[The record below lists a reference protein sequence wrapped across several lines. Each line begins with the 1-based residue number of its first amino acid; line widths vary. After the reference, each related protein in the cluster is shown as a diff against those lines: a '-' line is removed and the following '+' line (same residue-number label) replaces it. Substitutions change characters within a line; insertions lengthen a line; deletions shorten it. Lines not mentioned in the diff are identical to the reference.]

1 MIADRLR
8 ARLRPAVRQVRDGRA
23 WIAGAAGYVAGS
35 DREVRV
41 SYGHFTL
48 PSRDQPAV
56 GGIVKLQ
63 SLSEVFP
70 NALLRYNVLY
80 LVSSRLPEG
89 ALTLARW
96 AKRKGA
102 RLIVNQNGVAYPG
115 WYGDGWEA
123 MNAPMRTLLSMADH
137 VFYQSEF
144 CRVSAGKFAGPP
156 SGPWEILHNAVDVD
170 AFTPRTDHRDRSMLT
185 LLLGGSQDMW
195 YRYASA
201 IDTLAA
207 LVRDGVNARMIVTG
221 RLGWTK
227 DVPAARHQAD
237 EYARD
242 RGVAERLEFTGPY
255 TQAQAPA
262 IFRRADVLLHTKC
275 NDPCPAVV
283 VEALA
288 SGLPVA
294 FSASGGVPEL
304 VGDAGCGVAA
314 PLQWERDVPPDPSAL
329 AGAVKTIA
337 GNLDACAARARQR
350 AVDYLNLRTWLDR
363 HRAVFAERQS

>member
-1 MIADRLR
+1 MSADSLR
-8 ARLRPAVRQVRDGRA
+8 ARLRPVARRYRDGRA
-23 WIAGAAGYVAGS
+23 WLAGAAGCIAGS

-41 SYGHFTL
+41 SYGHATL
-48 PSRDQPAV
+48 PSRDEPAV

-70 NALLRYNVLY
+70 NTPLRYNVLY
-80 LVSSRLPEG
+80 LVTSRLPEG
-89 ALTLARW
+89 AVILARW

-123 MNAPMRTLLSMADH
+123 INAPMRALLSMADH

-144 CRVSAGKFAGPP
+144 CRISADKFAGLP
-156 SGPWEILHNAVDVD
+156 SGSWEILHNAVDVS
-170 AFTPRTDHRDRSMLT
+170 AFTPRPPAHGRSTLT

-201 IDTLAA
+201 VDTLAI
-207 LVRDGVNARMIVTG
+207 LIRDGINARLIVTG
-221 RLGWTK
+221 RLGWTR
-227 DVPAARHQAD
+227 DTAAARRRAD
-237 EYARD
+237 DYAREC
-242 RGVAERLEFTGPY
+242 GVSDRLEFTGPY
-255 TQAQAPA
+255 TQADAPA
-262 IFRRADVLLHTKC
+262 LFRRADLLLHTKY

-294 FSASGGVPEL
+294 FSATGGVPEL
-304 VGDAGCGVAA
+304 VGDAGCGVPGA
-314 PLQWERDVPPDPSAL
+314 LGWDEDVPPNSSAN
-329 AGAVKTIA
+329 G
-337 GNLDACAARARQR
+337 
-350 AVDYLNLRTWLDR
+350 
-363 HRAVFAERQS
+363 

>member
-1 MIADRLR
+1 MSDGLR
-8 ARLRPAVRQVRDGRA
+8 ARLRPAARQVRDGRA
-23 WIAGAAGYVAGS
+23 WLAGASGYIAGR
-35 DREVRV
+35 DRDVRV
-41 SYGHFTL
+41 SYGHFSL
-48 PSRDQPAV
+48 PSRDEPAV

-70 NALLRYNVLY
+70 NTPLRYNVLY
-80 LVSSRLPEG
+80 LVSSRLPDG
-89 ALTLARW
+89 AVILARW

-102 RLIVNQNGVAYPG
+102 RFVLNQNGVAYPG
-115 WYGDGWEA
+115 WYGDGWESI
-123 MNAPMRTLLSMADH
+123 NAPMRTLLSMADH

-144 CRVSAGKFAGPP
+144 CRISADRFAGPP
-156 SGPWEILHNAVDVD
+156 AGPWEILHNAVDVEM
-170 AFTPRTDHRDRSMLT
+170 FTPRTDRRDASALT

-201 IDTLAA
+201 IDTLAL
-207 LVRDGVNARMIVTG
+207 LVRDGINARLIVTG

-227 DVPAARHQAD
+227 DAPAARKKAD
-237 EYARD
+237 DYARE
-242 RGVAERLEFTGPY
+242 RGVSERVEFTGPY

-262 IFRRADVLLHTKC
+262 IFRRADVLLHTKY

-304 VGDAGCGVAA
+304 VGDAGLGVDA
-314 PLQWERDVPPDPSAL
+314 PRQWDRDVPPDPPAL
-329 AGAVKTIA
+329 AAAVTRIA
-337 GNLDACAARARQR
+337 GNRDAFARLARQR
-350 AVDYLNLRTWLDR
+350 AVDHLNLRAWLDR
-363 HRAVFAERQS
+363 HRAVFAVGQS